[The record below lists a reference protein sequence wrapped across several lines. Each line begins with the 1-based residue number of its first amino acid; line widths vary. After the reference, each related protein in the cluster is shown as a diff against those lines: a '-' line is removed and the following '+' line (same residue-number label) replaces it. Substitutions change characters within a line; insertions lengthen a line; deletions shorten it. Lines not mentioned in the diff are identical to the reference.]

1 MAEVLPSSVPLSIPH
16 SPAIAPSPTEY
27 TFRSR
32 LPDIDIP
39 DHLTLHD
46 YIFQQASLY
55 PDKPCII
62 EHSTGKEYSY
72 AEVESISRR
81 IAAGLAHLGIKQ
93 GDVVM
98 LLLPNC
104 FEFVVL
110 FFGISMRGA
119 VATTANPLY
128 KPAEIHRQV
137 QTANVRLIV
146 TQAAFCRK
154 LAEECEQ
161 HIQILTID
169 SVVEGFQHVSVLLE
183 ADEKSFPDDVVIDS
197 DDVIALPFSSG
208 TTGLPKGVMLTHK
221 SLITSVAQQVDGENP
236 NLHFSSEDV
245 VLCVLPLIHIFSLNS
260 VLLCSMRAG
269 ASVAIMQRFD
279 VVALLQFIQKHRVTV
294 MAVVP
299 PIVLAITKCA
309 TADQFDM
316 SSVKKVLSGAAPMGK
331 ELEDAFRAR
340 LPNAVIGQGY
350 GMTEAGPVLS
360 MCSSFAKYPTPVKPG
375 SCGTVVRNAE
385 MKVVDTETG
394 VSVSY
399 NQPGEICIRGKQIMK
414 GYLNNSEAT
423 AYTID
428 KDGWLHS
435 GDVGLVDEDEEVFI
449 VDRVKEI
456 IKYKGYQVP
465 PAELEAMLIGHP
477 GIHDAAVV
485 PELDDAAGELP
496 VAFVV
501 RSNGSDI
508 SEDEIKQYIAKQ
520 VVFYKRICKVY
531 FTEVIPKSPTG
542 KILRRELKKKL
553 AEEAAL
559 RKSNSAS

>member
-1 MAEVLPSSVPLSIPH
+1 MAEVLSSSTPLSMAH
-16 SPAIAPSPTEY
+16 SPPSAVAETPAEY
-27 TFRSR
+27 IFKSP

-46 YIFQQASLY
+46 YIFQNASLY
-55 PDKPCII
+55 PDKPCVID
-62 EHSTGKEYSY
+62 HSTGREISY
-72 AEVESISRR
+72 AEVESASRR
-81 IAAGLAHLGIKQ
+81 VAAGLVNLGIKQ

-104 FEFVVL
+104 YEFVVL
-110 FFGISMRGA
+110 FLGISMRGA

-137 QTANVRLIV
+137 QTAKVSLII
-146 TQAAFCRK
+146 TQAAYVEK
-154 LAEECEQ
+154 LAEECER

-169 SVVEGFQHVSVLLE
+169 SVIEGFQHVSVLLE
-183 ADEKSFPDDVVIDS
+183 ADEKQYPHDVVISSDDVV
-197 DDVIALPFSSG
+197 ALPFSSG
-208 TTGLPKGVMLTHK
+208 TTGLPKGVMLTHR

-236 NLHFSSEDV
+236 NLHFSTEDV

-269 ASVAIMQRFD
+269 ASVAIMQRFE
-279 VVALLQFIQKHRVTV
+279 VVSLLQFIQKHRVTV
-294 MAVVP
+294 IAVVP

-309 TADQFDM
+309 TADQFDLT
-316 SSVKKVLSGAAPMGK
+316 SIRKVLSGAAPMGQT
-331 ELEDAFRAR
+331 LEDALRAR
-340 LPNAVIGQGY
+340 LPNAAIGQGY

-360 MCSSFAKYPTPVKPG
+360 MCSSFAKFPTPVKPG

-394 VSVSY
+394 ASLPR
-399 NQPGEICIRGKQIMK
+399 NQAGEICIRGNQIMK
-414 GYLNNSEAT
+414 GYLNNTEAT
-423 AYTID
+423 AITID
-428 KDGWLHS
+428 KGGWLHS
-435 GDVGLVDEDEEVFI
+435 GDVGFVDDDDEVFI

-485 PELDDAAGELP
+485 PEPDEAAGELP

-508 SEDEIKQYIAKQ
+508 SEAEIKQYIAKQ

-531 FTEVIPKSPTG
+531 FTDVIPKSPTG
-542 KILRRELKKKL
+542 KILRRELRRKL

-559 RKSNSAS
+559 RNSS